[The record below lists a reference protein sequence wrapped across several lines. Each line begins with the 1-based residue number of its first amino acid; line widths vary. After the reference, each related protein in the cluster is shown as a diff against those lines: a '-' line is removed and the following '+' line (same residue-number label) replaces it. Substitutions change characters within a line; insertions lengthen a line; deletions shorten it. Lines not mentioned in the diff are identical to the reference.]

1 MLKNQRLKNIFFNLK
16 HVLIY
21 LRHIQKMFE
30 LFSEMRLFASLRMFF
45 NASLT
50 LFPVPIRHTNTPI
63 AKSKKKRKRHRKKI
77 GRGNL

>member
-1 MLKNQRLKNIFFNLK
+1 
-16 HVLIY
+16 
-21 LRHIQKMFE
+21 MFE

-77 GRGNL
+77 GRVNL